1 MLHLTGTLATLLV
14 TCALAYR
21 ASAGPVPPASPTVS
35 LEVAPSPAVDAVVPP
50 LPSIAFSFGE
60 SVDHNPAEWR
70 LTTTTV
76 GPRPASD
83 PLPLPTVTKVGGF
96 VPPEMDWL
104 S

>member
-50 LPSIAFSFGE
+50 LPSIAFSFG
-60 SVDHNPAEWR
+60 
-70 LTTTTV
+70 
-76 GPRPASD
+76 PRPASD
-83 PLPLPTVTKVGGF
+83 PLPLSTVTKVGGF